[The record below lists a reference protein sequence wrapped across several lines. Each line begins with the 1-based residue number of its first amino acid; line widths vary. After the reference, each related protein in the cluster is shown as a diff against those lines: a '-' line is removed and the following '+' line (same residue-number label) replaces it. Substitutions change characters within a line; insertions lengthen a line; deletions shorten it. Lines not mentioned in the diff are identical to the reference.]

1 MEIQNQITK
10 HPNGLG
16 TLFFT
21 EMWERFSYYGMR
33 ALLVLY
39 LVNHLQ
45 YTDKEAGHLY
55 GIYTSLVYLTPLIG
69 GYLADRYLGHLKSV
83 YLGSFLM
90 ILGHFSLALETEVT
104 FFLGLALLILGNG
117 FFKPNI
123 STLLGSLYR
132 DRPGLQDSGFT
143 IFYMGINLGALFGP
157 IVTGSLAD
165 YIGWHYGFGVAGV
178 GMVLGVLIFRLGA
191 KSFAQIRAL
200 DYNHQVKDQSV
211 ETKDNFE
218 RIVLILVMAFFSI
231 FFWMAFEQMGSSMNL
246 FADRYTDRV
255 VFGFEIPTA
264 WLQSVN
270 PLFILLFAPLTAE
283 LWRKLGIANKD
294 PHPLKKFSMAMFILG
309 LGFLVLVWASWGFK
323 EGEKMG
329 LFYLVFAY
337 FWNTISELFLS
348 PTGLSFVNKTA
359 PAAYSSLLMGAWFSS
374 NAIAHYLGGL
384 FSGLM
389 EEMGSYSQFFLL
401 FVITSWAGG
410 LVLYLFGIWFLK
422 KNPRLTQSVDL

>member
-200 DYNHQVKDQSV
+200 DSNQQVGDQAV

-323 EGEKMG
+323 EGEKIG

>member
-39 LVNHLQ
+39 LVNHLH

-55 GIYTSLVYLTPLIG
+55 GIYTSLVYLTPLLG
-69 GYLADRYLGHLKSV
+69 GYLADRFIGHLRSV

-90 ILGHFSLALETEVT
+90 ILGHFSLALETEFA
-104 FFLGLALLILGNG
+104 FFLGLTLLILGNG

-123 STLLGSLYR
+123 STLLGSLYN

-165 YIGWHYGFGVAGV
+165 YVGWHYGFGVAGI
-178 GMVLGVLIFRLGA
+178 GMILGVLIFKLGA
-191 KSFAQIRAL
+191 NSFPQFNASDTSIQLKEKKIE
-200 DYNHQVKDQSV
+200 SG
-211 ETKDNFE
+211 DNSE
-218 RIVLILVMAFFSI
+218 KIILILVMAFFSI

-264 WLQSVN
+264 WLQSIN

-283 LWRKLGIANKD
+283 LWRKLGIAQKD
-294 PHPLKKFSMAMFILG
+294 PHPLNKFSMALFILG

-323 EGEKMG
+323 EGDKIG

-374 NAIAHYLGGL
+374 NAVAHYLGGI

-401 FVITSWAGG
+401 FVFSSWAGG

-422 KNPRLTQSVDL
+422 SKPRLSQSVDL